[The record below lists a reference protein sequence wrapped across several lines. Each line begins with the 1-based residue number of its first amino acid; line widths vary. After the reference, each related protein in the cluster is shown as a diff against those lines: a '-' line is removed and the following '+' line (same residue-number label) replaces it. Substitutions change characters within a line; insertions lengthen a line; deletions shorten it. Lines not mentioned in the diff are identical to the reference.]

1 MRPLPGGI
9 PLSLV
14 LHALVAL
21 GVSRIASHAPEPV
34 VGRNPATFMWITA
47 PRPDPASEQPRAES
61 QRSADPEPATG
72 PDAADGVPAVANE
85 PDRTRAPGAIATL
98 TESAENTAPP
108 RASDLGSLPGGL
120 TEARRRAIES
130 LATERERGSSYRSF
144 IFPGTL
150 AEQQAF
156 AESEGHRRTE
166 AGLQAPLTAFDSPSK
181 GRAGLSERTSL
192 GQYVRWV
199 SDDCYET
206 LGTGNLFVLPS
217 AEWLYSM
224 PTVNCVDPRPRSDLF
239 ASAKPA
245 YLMDAKERAAAD
257 ERLQRI
263 ERLRRPT
270 TGAPTSLEE

>member
-1 MRPLPGGI
+1 MRPSSGGI

-34 VGRNPATFMWITA
+34 VGRTPATFMWITA
-47 PRPDPASEQPRAES
+47 PRSAPTSEQPPAEP
-61 QRSADPEPATG
+61 QLSAEPEPATE
-72 PDAADGVPAVANE
+72 PDAADGVPAAANE
-85 PDRTRAPGAIATL
+85 PDRTPAAGAIATL
-98 TESAENTAPP
+98 TEPAENTGSP
-108 RASDLGSLPGGL
+108 RASDLGSLPDDL

-270 TGAPTSLEE
+270 TGAPMSLEE